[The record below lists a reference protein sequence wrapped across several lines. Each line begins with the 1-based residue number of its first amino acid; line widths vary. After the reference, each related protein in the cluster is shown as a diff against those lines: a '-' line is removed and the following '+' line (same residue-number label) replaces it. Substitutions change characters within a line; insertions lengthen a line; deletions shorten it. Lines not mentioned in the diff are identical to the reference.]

1 MDSKERVIRTLNRQ
15 QPDRVPMTDAFW
27 EDTLTRWYDEGL
39 PREAVSNDVFGE
51 AVGGVPEYFGFD
63 FDYISLDASPRL
75 EQKLL
80 SDDGEYVIYQ
90 DRFGYTVK
98 KSKGKSRTMDFMD
111 HVTKD
116 KDAWEQIKERF
127 ILDLDGTARVDQ
139 ASYFMHMD
147 PYPTWAE
154 ARTIFDGIQQRGRY
168 VLANAY
174 GPWEATWRH
183 RGFTELLMDL
193 VTDPDFVI
201 DMASTYMD
209 LLIAVLQRCLEE
221 GIKPDGV
228 FMIEDLAYTMGMLM
242 SPRSWRQ
249 IFKPLVH
256 QLGQFL
262 SANGIDF
269 WMHCCGNAEAI
280 FEDLIDCGLQVIQPL
295 EAKSGLDVRELRKTY
310 GDRLT
315 FWGNIDVINMAKG
328 TDEEIDEEIRT
339 KITPFVASGGGYI
352 YHSDHSVPPEV
363 SYERYQ
369 LVLDLVRKYGA
380 Y

>member
-1 MDSKERVIRTLNRQ
+1 
-15 QPDRVPMTDAFW
+15 
-27 EDTLTRWYDEGL
+27 
-39 PREAVSNDVFGE
+39 
-51 AVGGVPEYFGFD
+51 
-63 FDYISLDASPRL
+63 
-75 EQKLL
+75 
-80 SDDGEYVIYQ
+80 
-90 DRFGYTVK
+90 
-98 KSKGKSRTMDFMD
+98 
-111 HVTKD
+111 
-116 KDAWEQIKERF
+116 
-127 ILDLDGTARVDQ
+127 
-139 ASYFMHMD
+139 
-147 PYPTWAE
+147 
-154 ARTIFDGIQQRGRY
+154 
-168 VLANAY
+168 
-174 GPWEATWRH
+174 
-183 RGFTELLMDL
+183 MDL

-201 DMASTYMD
+201 DMASTYME

-228 FMIEDLAYTMGMLM
+228 FLIEDLAYTMGMLM

-315 FWGNIDVINMAKG
+315 FWGNIDVINMANG

-339 KITPFVASGGGYI
+339 KIMPFVAGGGGYI

>member
-1 MDSKERVIRTLNRQ
+1 MDSRERVIRTLNREH
-15 QPDRVPMTDAFW
+15 PDRVPMTDAFW
-27 EDTLTRWYDEGL
+27 EDTLTGWYDEGL
-39 PREAVSNDVFGE
+39 SREAVSNDVFSE
-51 AVGGVPEYFGFD
+51 AVGGIPEYFGFD

-116 KDAWEQIKERF
+116 KDAWDQIKERF
-127 ILDLDGTARVDQ
+127 VLDLDGTARVDQ

-154 ARTIFDGIQQRGRY
+154 AKGIFDGIQQRGRY
-168 VLANAY
+168 VLGNAY
-174 GPWEATWRH
+174 GPWESTWRH

-201 DMASTYMD
+201 EMASTYMD
-209 LLIAVLQRCLEE
+209 LLIAVLQRCLDE

-228 FMIEDLAYTMGMLM
+228 FMIEDLAYTKGMLM
-242 SPRSWRQ
+242 SPRTWRQ
-249 IFKPLVH
+249 IFKPLIR

-269 WMHCCGNAEAI
+269 WMHCCGNAEAV
-280 FEDLIDCGLQVIQPL
+280 FGDLIDCGLQVIQPL

-315 FWGNIDVINMAKG
+315 FWGNIDVINMANG
-328 TDEEIDEEIRT
+328 TDEEIEEEIRT
-339 KITPFVASGGGYI
+339 KITPFVAGGGGYI

-369 LVLDLVRKYGA
+369 LVLELVRKYGTR
-380 Y
+380 